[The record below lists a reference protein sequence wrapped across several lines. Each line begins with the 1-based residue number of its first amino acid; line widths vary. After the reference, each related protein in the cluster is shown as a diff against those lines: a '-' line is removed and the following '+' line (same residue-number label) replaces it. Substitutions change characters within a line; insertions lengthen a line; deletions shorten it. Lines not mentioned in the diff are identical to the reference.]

1 MLSWPRPNDNGVTRS
16 PGPGTDVP
24 AGGSSSGSPTRA
36 PLSEA
41 APAAGEGLTE
51 REVAILAFER
61 QWWKYAGAKETA
73 IRDLFDMSATRYY
86 QVLNTLIDKPEAL
99 VADPMLVKR
108 LRRLRSTR
116 QRTRSARRLG
126 LDA

>member
-1 MLSWPRPNDNGVTRS
+1 MDAAQHIAP
-16 PGPGTDVP
+16 VP
-24 AGGSSSGSPTRA
+24 VESGA
-36 PLSEA
+36 LSERD
-41 APAAGEGLTE
+41 
-51 REVAILAFER
+51 REVLAFER
-61 QWWKYAGAKETA
+61 QWWKYAGAKEQA

-86 QVLNTLIDKPEAL
+86 QVLNALIDSPDAL

-126 LDA
+126 LDV

>member
-1 MLSWPRPNDNGVTRS
+1 MEPQRETATGQKAGASLSDRDR
-16 PGPGTDVP
+16 D
-24 AGGSSSGSPTRA
+24 
-36 PLSEA
+36 
-41 APAAGEGLTE
+41 
-51 REVAILAFER
+51 ILEFER

-73 IRDLFDMSATRYY
+73 VREKFDMSSTRYY
-86 QVLNTLIDKPEAL
+86 QVLNALIDKPEAL

-108 LRRLRSTR
+108 LRRLRSSR

>member
-1 MLSWPRPNDNGVTRS
+1 VLSWPSPNDKAVITHVVHRLED
-16 PGPGTDVP
+16 PM
-24 AGGSSSGSPTRA
+24 SGSPSA
-36 PLSEA
+36 PLSA
-41 APAAGEGLTE
+41 AVPAAAHSLTE
-51 REVAILAFER
+51 RETAILAFER

-86 QVLNTLIDKPEAL
+86 QVLNALIDKPEAL

>member
-1 MLSWPRPNDNGVTRS
+1 MDAAQRIAST
-16 PGPGTDVP
+16 P
-24 AGGSSSGSPTRA
+24 AEASA
-36 PLSEA
+36 LSERD
-41 APAAGEGLTE
+41 
-51 REVAILAFER
+51 REVLAFER
-61 QWWKYAGAKETA
+61 QWWKYAGAKEQA

-86 QVLNTLIDKPEAL
+86 QVLNALIDSPEAL

>member
-1 MLSWPRPNDNGVTRS
+1 M
-16 PGPGTDVP
+16 GPAPQPVP
-24 AGGSSSGSPTRA
+24 PVGA
-36 PLSEA
+36 PSADDLSE
-41 APAAGEGLTE
+41 
-51 REVAILAFER
+51 RDRQILAFER

-86 QVLNTLIDKPEAL
+86 RVLNALIDKPEAL